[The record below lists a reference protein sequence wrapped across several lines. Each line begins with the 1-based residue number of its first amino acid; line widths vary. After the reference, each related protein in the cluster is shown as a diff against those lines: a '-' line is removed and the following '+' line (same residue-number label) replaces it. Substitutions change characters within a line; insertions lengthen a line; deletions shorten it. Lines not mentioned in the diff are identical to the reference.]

1 MKELSNEEK
10 ARTIIGEDCKRENCL
25 QCGGIYSAEKGG
37 CVEYQ
42 KIMQMARW
50 KDEQFDKFISS
61 MGLVVKEMYEQYK
74 ERRQTPT
81 DNKSTLYL
89 LQDIHPFDWYD
100 PDEDYEDDYKAWK
113 FGLEDAVEEVK
124 GLVSEDGASYRVNRQ
139 IIEEFCDKHMS
150 PHTDWTGTRVET
162 KGKCDSVDDFVD
174 KLMEYIEENQ
184 HKY

>member
-1 MKELSNEEK
+1 MEKRKELMEFLDI
-10 ARTIIGEDCKRENCL
+10 ARK
-25 QCGGIYSAEKGG
+25 
-37 CVEYQ
+37 VEY
-42 KIMQMARW
+42 KEDSLL
-50 KDEQFDKFISS
+50 KDAVYDTEYYNAYIQ
-61 MGLVVKEMYEQYK
+61 
-74 ERRQTPT
+74 
-81 DNKSTLYL
+81 LYDFAFSDEINGR
-89 LQDIHPFDWYD
+89 LQDIHPFHWYD
-100 PDEDYEDDYKAWK
+100 PDKDYEDDYKAWK
-113 FGLEDAVEEVK
+113 FGLEEAVEEVK